1 MFTGQFIHEVQFSGH
16 GYYDLVI
23 TWFIDFRAGW
33 KKDVPTLVT
42 WHCVEKRT
50 LAKGADSPLSSAAIR
65 PRPWYTWHRSWK
77 YLLSAERE
85 SEGGR
90 GRGLPSADQ
99 NSVFTAG
106 CGQLTHPGRTSWQE
120 VSSSLGGS
128 AYCAPHPPLHK
139 LAETLLANCWWPLYC
154 TWPDQAIC
162 RPPASQRSHL
172 MHSLETGE
180 TEEWDRINITGPSHT
195 LKVSF

>member
-1 MFTGQFIHEVQFSGH
+1 MFTGRFIQEVQ
-16 GYYDLVI
+16 LMVII
-23 TWFIDFRAGW
+23 TWLLLGNGGCLIDFRAG
-33 KKDVPTLVT
+33 VPTLVT

-50 LAKGADSPLSSAAIR
+50 LVKGDDRPLSSAAIR
-65 PRPWYTWHRSWK
+65 PRPWYRWHRSWK

-85 SEGGR
+85 SGGGR

-99 NSVFTAG
+99 NRMFTAG

-120 VSSSLGGS
+120 VSSTLGGS
-128 AYCAPHPPLHK
+128 VYCSPHPPLHK

-162 RPPASQRSHL
+162 KPPASQRSHL
-172 MHSLETGE
+172 RHSLETGG
-180 TEEWDRINITGPSHT
+180 EEFQVCKHLHRIST
-195 LKVSF
+195 